1 MLTLLPPRVLRG
13 LLGLLVFLSFDTTA
27 LFFFCKREKQT
38 HTHAHTHKRKRYK
51 EFITNEAVP
60 HTTLWLPTPAREP
73 PLSPARSR
81 PSNTPTTNADE
92 FVRRSSSLDSQ
103 QPLHPR
109 QHGVLVRVV
118 GLVLGR
124 YLQYRGYGLVVPL
137 DKVPDLV
144 CNVLGDDDDR
154 NVLALGEAREGRL
167 DLLRRCL
174 CDAMRSNT
182 EYFFLG
188 GGRNEVRSELLG
200 DAFLAIVLTRVD
212 DEEVRVLPVVL
223 VPDAREEE
231 PRHRVLSGA
240 RESCYCG
247 WRARV

>member
-1 MLTLLPPRVLRG
+1 M
-13 LLGLLVFLSFDTTA
+13 
-27 LFFFCKREKQT
+27 
-38 HTHAHTHKRKRYK
+38 
-51 EFITNEAVP
+51 
-60 HTTLWLPTPAREP
+60 
-73 PLSPARSR
+73 
-81 PSNTPTTNADE
+81 
-92 FVRRSSSLDSQ
+92 
-103 QPLHPR
+103 
-109 QHGVLVRVV
+109 
-118 GLVLGR
+118 
-124 YLQYRGYGLVVPL
+124 
-137 DKVPDLV
+137 PDLV

-240 RESCYCG
+240 RESRCCG

>member
-1 MLTLLPPRVLRG
+1 M
-13 LLGLLVFLSFDTTA
+13 
-27 LFFFCKREKQT
+27 
-38 HTHAHTHKRKRYK
+38 
-51 EFITNEAVP
+51 
-60 HTTLWLPTPAREP
+60 
-73 PLSPARSR
+73 
-81 PSNTPTTNADE
+81 
-92 FVRRSSSLDSQ
+92 
-103 QPLHPR
+103 
-109 QHGVLVRVV
+109 
-118 GLVLGR
+118 
-124 YLQYRGYGLVVPL
+124 
-137 DKVPDLV
+137 PDLV

-231 PRHRVLSGA
+231 PRHRVLLGREKVVVDGEQGCVSELWSSSRPRDRRSSPAPESSGVSP
-240 RESCYCG
+240 R
-247 WRARV
+247 RR

>member
-1 MLTLLPPRVLRG
+1 MLE
-13 LLGLLVFLSFDTTA
+13 
-27 LFFFCKREKQT
+27 RET
-38 HTHAHTHKRKRYK
+38 NAHTRTHAQKKKVQRVYYKRGGPPHHALAPRARARTTSVSRALSSKQHTND
-51 EFITNEAVP
+51 ELN
-60 HTTLWLPTPAREP
+60 
-73 PLSPARSR
+73 
-81 PSNTPTTNADE
+81 E

-109 QHGVLVRVV
+109 QHGVLVRIV

-124 YLQYRGYGLVVPL
+124 DLQYRGYGLVVPL
-137 DKVPDLV
+137 DEVPDLV

-240 RESCYCG
+240 RESCCCG